1 MKLKSF
7 ENIGFQFSL
16 TFVNGRTLQVN
27 IQPLLG
33 AYLSEQELTSAR
45 IDPDW
50 GCLEF
55 CDGAVDIEPMTLY
68 RYAVGLQDT
77 EAA

>member
-1 MKLKSF
+1 MKRF
-7 ENIGFQFSL
+7 L
-16 TFVNGRTLQVN
+16 TFVNGQTLQVN
-27 IQPLLG
+27 IKSLIESYLG
-33 AYLSEQELTSAR
+33 EQDLTSAR

-68 RYAVGLQDT
+68 CYAVGLQDT